1 MVFLLFRYC
10 AVDRK
15 WVDFFR
21 KAMPVQSEKVER
33 EAVGDGHIWRMV
45 LPTEEELRQELE
57 RDREEIEARRNLE
70 SEKSDE

>member
-1 MVFLLFRYC
+1 
-10 AVDRK
+10 
-15 WVDFFR
+15 
-21 KAMPVQSEKVER
+21 MPVQSEKVER